1 MERPNVLF
9 PDFLQSGKGVGQD
22 NVGNSHCPDSS
33 WLYFPLFPSVI
44 VFDCAVLCVC
54 VCVSGIFRQR
64 EECRWC
70 ESYLM
75 SSETF
80 AIGTQRTHY
89 IHAWQKWPQGTESL
103 SEMSNTQKKMH
114 RHRLFGGISSG

>member
-1 MERPNVLF
+1 M
-9 PDFLQSGKGVGQD
+9 GQD

-33 WLYFPLFPSVI
+33 WLYFPLVPSVI

-54 VCVSGIFRQR
+54 VCEGERESGISRQK

-80 AIGTQRTHY
+80 GIETQGTHY
-89 IHAWQKWPQGTESL
+89 VHAWHKCIQGTESL
-103 SEMSNTQKKMH
+103 
-114 RHRLFGGISSG
+114 

>member
-1 MERPNVLF
+1 M
-9 PDFLQSGKGVGQD
+9 
-22 NVGNSHCPDSS
+22 
-33 WLYFPLFPSVI
+33 
-44 VFDCAVLCVC
+44 
-54 VCVSGIFRQR
+54 SGIFRQR

-89 IHAWQKWPQGTESL
+89 VHAWQKWLRGTGSL
-103 SEMSNTQKKMH
+103 CEMPNTQKKMH
-114 RHRLFGGISSG
+114 RHRLFGGILSGWRIGEVNCSALFCQEDVSSAQ